1 MKAPRPAAEPAA
13 SSPTQEE
20 ESPTLE
26 SFLPSPAH
34 AARAL
39 SEAAAAAKVE
49 PEPAL
54 VPVAPHGLRSAR
66 LVDAHGRRATVI
78 VRGEDEAR
86 DVALDADVDAAV
98 VREALEVGDR
108 VMVEPGDD
116 GELVLVG
123 VLRCRQPEKL
133 RLVAPVVEIE
143 ADQELLLRSGKAAVR
158 LREDGEIEIVGSRI
172 SAASRGLFRLVGRML
187 RLN

>member
-13 SSPTQEE
+13 SSPAQEE

-39 SEAAAAAKVE
+39 SEAAAAAAE
-49 PEPAL
+49 PERAPTPA
-54 VPVAPHGLRSAR
+54 VVHGLRSAR

-78 VRGEDEAR
+78 LRGEDEPC

-108 VMVEPGDD
+108 VMVEPGED

-143 ADQELLLRSGKAAVR
+143 ADQELVLRSGKSALR